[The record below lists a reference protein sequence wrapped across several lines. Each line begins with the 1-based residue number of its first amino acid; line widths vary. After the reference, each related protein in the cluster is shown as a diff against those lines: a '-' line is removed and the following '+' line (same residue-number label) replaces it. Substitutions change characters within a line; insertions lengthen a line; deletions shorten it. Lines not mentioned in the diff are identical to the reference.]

1 MINQSAFGRTRVITF
16 SAALLALLALLFA
29 VQTFPPPKLL
39 EANSPPDAVG
49 SITLTRSGSTLTVS
63 WNAVDGA
70 AKYHALY
77 QADGAGDWLP
87 PIPDYQNITATSFSF
102 DIDSSKSYVVGVRAG
117 NANGWGPWTDSPV
130 SNPPLPA
137 AVGSITLTRNGST
150 LTVSW
155 NAVAGAAKYHALYQ
169 ADGAGDWLP
178 PIPDYQNITATSFSF
193 DIDSDK
199 SYVVGVRAGNSAGWG
214 PWTDSP
220 TSNPPLPAAVGSI
233 TLTRSDGTLTVSWNA
248 VDGAANY
255 HALYQA
261 DGAGDW
267 LPPIPDYNN
276 ITATGFTFNV
286 DNTKSYVVGV
296 RAGNSA
302 GWGPWTDSPASGPYT
317 PPTPTPTP
325 APTPDP
331 NAGIIVQD
339 SSGNAITALA
349 VPEGG
354 EASYQVMLATKPAA
368 DTKVCIGLSVRD
380 NDDGDI
386 TFKGQASD
394 VVALDLTFTPDN
406 WNVPQ
411 TVTLVAAEDNDYV
424 NGARDVDHD
433 AREYYSGKVD
443 LAVTEIDND
452 EITVTATRGS
462 DGDTASVSWTAYEG
476 ENFEYYRVI
485 VCDDAQYNGASCSG
499 AVWTGAP
506 VWDANSTGPVS
517 VPDLDPGTGYGV
529 ILQTWRNGSAMKSHA
544 TLPAGP
550 AAPDNLAVNPGNGY
564 LDLSW
569 NAVTGA
575 TAYDIRARAAG
586 VNDWHSVANK
596 VTATTHR
603 YTTDQTID
611 QVAVRTANAHS
622 VGNWTELSRL
632 PAFGWLNVVQS
643 SGGASSQSGSIA
655 AKLAAPATITVTR
668 DNARDEKLHVSW
680 AAVTGASGYNLAC
693 SQTDGWSWWQCGST
707 TSASTTSLT
716 VDNGPRGGLHSTRK
730 YMVAVRA
737 VTSNEADA
745 SDWKRSEN
753 VYPAFAQLR
762 NLTHRRSGG
771 SMTLYWTPNFYTT
784 GYEIDCAVSGSAYTR
799 CATLTNQKDT
809 DTQHSVTISTWT
821 VGDTTYNIDD
831 GATYDVKITSTNQ
844 WGKSATGMRPPLI
857 GPLPNVSNLGET
869 SDGYGEEVSNDRSAA
884 TGFSTGSNSGGY
896 TIQGVTIGFLGLASN
911 RIPSSP
917 LSVAIHAASGGNPAA
932 TATHTLTN
940 VHGSTTTAGNATY
953 ACSGTCRLS
962 ANTTYFLVLSANST
976 YGYKWD
982 TTGGDDE
989 SNTSNFG
996 WTIDNRL
1003 KRQSGNSW
1011 TDHNWTTMFRVSAT
1025 LGPRSLT
1032 ASNVAETTATLT
1044 IDNHAGDWYYKHTN
1058 TGATCDGPVSGTSKN
1073 LTGLTANTSY
1083 TYSAYSDSSCST
1095 LLATAAAFTTAASVG
1110 NLGEATDGQG
1120 QDVTQLARAATGFST
1135 GTNSGGYLLQSVTLA
1150 FRTPSSGT
1158 PDRALNVAIH
1168 AESAQ
1173 NSDIPAA
1180 TATYTLNKASGDP
1193 KLAGNVTYDC
1203 SGTCPL
1209 AANTKYFL
1217 EPSTEGVIPYKW
1229 ESTFS
1234 DDETNTGNLG
1244 WTIDDGLKYDDPTQG
1259 TWITRT
1265 WSGKFRMSALLVE

>member
-1 MINQSAFGRTRVITF
+1 M
-16 SAALLALLALLFA
+16 
-29 VQTFPPPKLL
+29 
-39 EANSPPDAVG
+39 G
-49 SITLTRSGSTLTVS
+49 SITLTRSGSTLTVSWNAVSDATKYHALYQADGAGDWLPPIPDYQNITATSFTFDIDSSKSYVVGVRAGNSAGWGAWTDSPVSNPPLPAAVGSITLNRSDTTLTVS

-102 DIDSSKSYVVGVRAG
+102 NIDSS
-117 NANGWGPWTDSPV
+117 
-130 SNPPLPA
+130 
-137 AVGSITLTRNGST
+137 
-150 LTVSW
+150 
-155 NAVAGAAKYHALYQ
+155 
-169 ADGAGDWLP
+169 
-178 PIPDYQNITATSFSF
+178 
-193 DIDSDK
+193 K

-220 TSNPPLPAAVGSI
+220 ASNPPLPAAVGSI
-233 TLTRSDGTLTVSWNA
+233 TLNRSDTTLTVSWNA

-267 LPPIPDYNN
+267 LPPITDYKN
-276 ITATGFTFNV
+276 ITDTSFTFNV
-286 DNTKSYVVGV
+286 DNGKSYVVGV
-296 RAGNSA
+296 RAGNAA

-317 PPTPTPTP
+317 P
-325 APTPDP
+325 
-331 NAGIIVQD
+331 
-339 SSGNAITALA
+339 
-349 VPEGG
+349 
-354 EASYQVMLATKPAA
+354 M
-368 DTKVCIGLSVRD
+368 
-380 NDDGDI
+380 
-386 TFKGQASD
+386 
-394 VVALDLTFTPDN
+394 
-406 WNVPQ
+406 
-411 TVTLVAAEDNDYV
+411 
-424 NGARDVDHD
+424 
-433 AREYYSGKVD
+433 
-443 LAVTEIDND
+443 
-452 EITVTATRGS
+452 TVTATRGS
-462 DGDTASVSWTAYEG
+462 DGDTASVSWDAYTG
-476 ENFEYYRVI
+476 DNFEYYRVI
-485 VCDDAQYNGASCSG
+485 VCDDTQYNGASCVG
-499 AVWTGAP
+499 TVWTSDAI
-506 VWDANSTGPVS
+506 WDGSSTGPVA

-529 ILQTWRNGSAMKSHA
+529 ILQTWRNGSALKSHA

-596 VTATTHR
+596 VTATTYR

-869 SDGYGEEVSNDRSAA
+869 SDGYGEEVSNDRSVA

-1244 WTIDDGLKYDDPTQG
+1244 WTIDDGLKYDDPTQD

-1265 WSGKFRMSALLVE
+1265 WSGKFRMSVLLVA

>member
-1 MINQSAFGRTRVITF
+1 MSLTRADGTVTASWPAVSGATKYHATYSTDGGGSWHAPVDGHTNITTTSITF
-16 SAALLALLALLFA
+16 NADNAKPYIVGLRAGNDNGQWSGWR
-29 VQTFPPPKLL
+29 
-39 EANSPPDAVG
+39 NSPEAGPYTPPDANPPAAVG
-49 SITLTRSGSTLTVS
+49 SITLNRSVATLTVS
-63 WNAVDGA
+63 WNAVSGA
-70 AKYHALY
+70 DKYHAVY
-77 QADGAGDWLP
+77 QADGGDWLP
-87 PIPDYQNITATSFSF
+87 PVPGHENITTTSFSF
-102 DIDSSKSYVVGVRAG
+102 NIDNGKSYVVGVRAG
-117 NANGWGPWTDSPV
+117 NANGWGPWTDSPA
-130 SNPPLPA
+130 S
-137 AVGSITLTRNGST
+137 
-150 LTVSW
+150 
-155 NAVAGAAKYHALYQ
+155 H
-169 ADGAGDWLP
+169 
-178 PIPDYQNITATSFSF
+178 
-193 DIDSDK
+193 
-199 SYVVGVRAGNSAGWG
+199 
-214 PWTDSP
+214 
-220 TSNPPLPAAVGSI
+220 PPLPAAVGSI
-233 TLTRSDGTLTVSWNA
+233 TLTRSDTTLTVSWNA

-267 LPPIPDYNN
+267 LPPITDYQN
-276 ITATGFTFNV
+276 ITATGFTFDV
-286 DNTKSYVVGV
+286 DNNKSYVVGV

-317 PPTPTPTP
+317 PPTPTPNPTPEPEPPATP
-325 APTPDP
+325 AGLTAAPGDGSVTLAWDDP
-331 NAGIIVQD
+331 GD
-339 SSGNAITALA
+339 STITGYEYNVNHNDTSTGNLSGWSDWTALA
-349 VPEGG
+349 GSGAATTSHTFTGLTNGKEYRYHLRAVNGG
-354 EASYQVMLATKPAA
+354 GHGAA
-368 DTKVCIGLSVRD
+368 AP
-380 NDDGDI
+380 N
-386 TFKGQASD
+386 AAPWY
-394 VVALDLTFTPDN
+394 VVA
-406 WNVPQ
+406 VP
-411 TVTLVAAEDNDYV
+411 
-424 NGARDVDHD
+424 
-433 AREYYSGKVD
+433 
-443 LAVTEIDND
+443 AV
-452 EITVTATRGS
+452 
-462 DGDTASVSWTAYEG
+462 
-476 ENFEYYRVI
+476 
-485 VCDDAQYNGASCSG
+485 
-499 AVWTGAP
+499 P
-506 VWDANSTGPVS
+506 
-517 VPDLDPGTGYGV
+517 L
-529 ILQTWRNGSAMKSHA
+529 
-544 TLPAGP
+544 P
-550 AAPDNLAVNPGNGY
+550 AAPANLSVTPGDGY
-564 LDLSW
+564 LDITW
-569 NAVTGA
+569 DAVSGA
-575 TAYDIRARAAG
+575 TGYDVRAKTADSS
-586 VNDWHSVANK
+586 DWHDVASNI
-596 VTATTHR
+596 TTTSHR
-603 YTTDQTID
+603 YTTDATID
-611 QVAVRTANAHS
+611 YVAVRARNANGP
-622 VGNWTELSRL
+622 GNWTELSRL
-632 PAFGWLNVVQS
+632 PAHDWLNVVQS

-821 VGDTTYNIDD
+821 VGGTTYNIDD
-831 GATYDVKITSTNQ
+831 GVTYDVKITSTNQ

-857 GPLPNVSNLGET
+857 GPIPNVSNLGET
-869 SDGYGEEVSNDRSAA
+869 SDTYGQEVKSTRSVA

-896 TIQGVTIGFLGLASN
+896 TLQGVTIGFLGLQSN
-911 RIPSSP
+911 RIPDSP
-917 LSVAIHAASGGNPAA
+917 LSVAIHAVSGGNPAA
-932 TATHTLTN
+932 TATHTLTK

-962 ANTTYFLVLSANST
+962 ANTSYFLVLSTASASH
-976 YGYKWD
+976 GYKWD
-982 TTGGDDE
+982 TTAGDNE
-989 SNTSNFG
+989 VNTSNFG
-996 WTIDNRL
+996 WTIDNKLR
-1003 KRQSGNSW
+1003 RQ
-1011 TDHNWTTMFRVSAT
+1011 TDNGWSDSNWTTRFRVSAT
-1025 LGPRSLT
+1025 LGTRSLT
-1032 ASNVAETTATLT
+1032 SSNIAETTATLT
-1044 IDNHAGDWYYKHTN
+1044 IANHAGNWYYKHTN
-1058 TGATCDGPVSGTSKN
+1058 TGATCDGPVSGTSVN
-1073 LTGLTANTSY
+1073 VTGLTANTSY

-1158 PDRALNVAIH
+1158 PERALNVAIH
-1168 AESAQ
+1168 AESSE
-1173 NSDIPAA
+1173 NSDIPATA
-1180 TATYTLNKASGDP
+1180 ATYTLNKVSGDP

-1229 ESTFS
+1229 DSTFS

-1244 WTIDDGLKYDDPTQG
+1244 WTIDDGLKYDDPTTN

-1265 WSGKFRMSALLVE
+1265 WSGKFQMSALLVE